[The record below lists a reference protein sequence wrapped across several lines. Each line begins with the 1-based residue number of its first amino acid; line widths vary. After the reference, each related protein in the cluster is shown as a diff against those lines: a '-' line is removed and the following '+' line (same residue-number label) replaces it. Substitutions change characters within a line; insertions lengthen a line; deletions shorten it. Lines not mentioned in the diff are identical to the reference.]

1 MTEFTKDAITTDLDE
16 KPILDYLSKK
26 NSHERD
32 HRIKFYEEGHRYT
45 VDGKEGF
52 TSVTTW
58 NHHHFPQFNADS
70 IIDKMMKGKNW
81 LIKEKN
87 QKYWDIS
94 TDKPKTRSD
103 IKKMWDA
110 NRDAAAAAG
119 TAMHYDIECFYN
131 SNTLSN
137 SFYNSL
143 SNSFMGLDTDHVYF
157 MNFYNANKSL
167 KPATTKL

>member
-32 HRIKFYEEGHRYT
+32 YRIKFYEEGHRYT

-87 QKYWDIS
+87 QKYWDTS

-103 IKKMWDA
+103 IKCGMQ
-110 NRDAAAAAG
+110 
-119 TAMHYDIECFYN
+119 IEMRLRQQEQRCIMILN
-131 SNTLSN
+131 
-137 SFYNSL
+137 
-143 SNSFMGLDTDHVYF
+143 V
-157 MNFYNANKSL
+157 
-167 KPATTKL
+167 TTIKFQQIIQV